1 MYKRQVLHSAC
12 REAARWPAA
21 LSVAVNLSTAQFR
34 REGAIVE
41 EVRAALA
48 ASGLA
53 PQRLEL
59 EITESLLMSHTDQV
73 LQSLRA
79 LHELGVRIA
88 MDDFGTGYSSL
99 AYLWRFP
106 FDKLKIDRAFTL
118 GLGGDGKVDAIVH
131 SIVTL
136 AHSLAIRVNA
146 EGVETE
152 AQRQALTRH
161 GCDELQGF
169 LLGRPQPRER
179 LQHVRP
185 AAASAAQVAAK
196 DMAAAC

>member
-1 MYKRQVLHSAC
+1 
-12 REAARWPAA
+12 
-21 LSVAVNLSTAQFR
+21 
-34 REGAIVE
+34 
-41 EVRAALA
+41 
-48 ASGLA
+48 
-53 PQRLEL
+53 
-59 EITESLLMSHTDQV
+59 
-73 LQSLRA
+73 
-79 LHELGVRIA
+79 
-88 MDDFGTGYSSL
+88 MDDFGTAYSSL